1 MNKKLVIAALAGAIL
16 QFFLGWIVYGILLA
30 GFMESNTT
38 HYEGLMKDMSGP
50 GFMIGIFLS
59 GLVMS
64 FLVAYIFQRWAKFE
78 TFMKGL
84 SAGAFFGFFLALTYD
99 LYFYSSMNLFTLG
112 GTIVDIILSTIMTAI
127 LGGVIA
133 WILGYKSQGAGK

>member
-1 MNKKLVIAALAGAIL
+1 MNKKLIFAALAGAIL
-16 QFFLGWIVYGILLA
+16 QFFLGWLVYGILLVN
-30 GFMESNTT
+30 FMESNTT
-38 HYEGLMKDMSGP
+38 HYEGLMKDMKGP

-64 FLVAYIFQRWAKFE
+64 FLVAYIFQRWGKFV

-84 SAGAFFGFFLALTYD
+84 SAGAFLGFFLALSYD
-99 LYFYSSMNLFTLG
+99 LYFYSSMNLMTLT
-112 GTIVDIILSTIMTAI
+112 GTIVDIITSTIMSAI

-133 WILGYKSQGAGK
+133 WILGYKSEAAAK